1 MVVLLCLCL
10 INCYCDYLIDDKS
23 LLLFGF
29 LIVKC
34 SSSAGN
40 GVNFWSVFVGLS
52 GLIEIVPAVF
62 FLVFYLMIIDFILVS
77 S

>member
-34 SSSAGN
+34 SSSAGS